1 MASRVK
7 SILISAYMG
16 LKEKTFCS
24 NGTRLKYMFFKGST
38 DALIISFSAFSKER
52 AVYNYVRT
60 LKDFSCSR
68 LYIKDDFGPLHT
80 GSYYLGEKGLH
91 NVEPAVIELIKS
103 IYSRMNSDC
112 LMLFVGSSKG
122 GYAALNFAIEFKNSI
137 AIVGAPQYHLG
148 THLNEPYFYPML
160 EDIFGPR
167 TDEKIALLDQ
177 HICDKY
183 KKNGYGMNQ
192 QIYIQ
197 YSPAEWS
204 TVFNEYTYER
214 HIRYLLDDL
223 EKYTNITVRKE
234 VLDYKDHSDVHRFFP
249 DYLKRNIKELLDVH
263 SKLD

>member
-1 MASRVK
+1 MASSIK
-7 SILISAYMG
+7 SLMISAYMG
-16 LKEKTFCS
+16 LKEKTFYS

-60 LKDFSCSR
+60 LKDFGCSR

-103 IYSRMNSDC
+103 IVSQMNGDC
-112 LMLFVGSSKG
+112 SIIFIGSSKG
-122 GYAALNFAIEFKNSI
+122 GYAALNFAIEFKNSL

-160 EDIFGPR
+160 EDIFGSR

-177 HICDKY
+177 HICNKY

-192 QIYIQ
+192 QIFIQ
-197 YSPAEWS
+197 YSTVEWS
-204 TVFNEYTYER
+204 TVFNEFTYER
-214 HIRYLLDDL
+214 HIKYLLNDL
-223 EKYTNITVRKE
+223 EKYTDITVHKE
-234 VLDYKDHSDVHRFFP
+234 VLDYTDHSDVHKFFP
-249 DYLKRNIKELLDVH
+249 DYLKRNIREILEARNRTD
-263 SKLD
+263 